1 MPLQEETPAQG
12 PGPDKNA
19 SRRLTRVALW
29 AVTVSILLAG
39 LATFALVACRGM
51 R

>member
-12 PGPDKNA
+12 RDRDKNV
-19 SRRLTRVALW
+19 SRRVTIVALW
-29 AVTVSILLAG
+29 AVALTMLLAG

>member
-1 MPLQEETPAQG
+1 MALEEEVAAQTDDAG
-12 PGPDKNA
+12 KNV
-19 SRRLTRVALW
+19 SRRITRVALW

>member
-12 PGPDKNA
+12 TDRGKNV
-19 SRRLTRVALW
+19 SWRITRVALW
-29 AVTVSILLAG
+29 AVAVSVLLAG

>member
-1 MPLQEETPAQG
+1 MALQEESPAQG
-12 PGPDKNA
+12 TDRNKNV
-19 SRRLTRVALW
+19 SRRLSRMALW